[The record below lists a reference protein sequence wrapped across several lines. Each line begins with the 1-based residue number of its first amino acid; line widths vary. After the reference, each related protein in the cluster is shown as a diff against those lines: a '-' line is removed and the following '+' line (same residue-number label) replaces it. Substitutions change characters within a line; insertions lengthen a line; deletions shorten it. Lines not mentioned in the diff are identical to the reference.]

1 MATRSAGSRKDGG
14 EPLWMGSLRADDV
27 ASYDERIIEIEH
39 EIDELEFEDVKQHV
53 LHHHILP
60 LTPPSSPPA
69 SGRLRSSS
77 SASTSF
83 TKMNDLTAAITA
95 IVLQALP
102 LLSKLVR
109 LLAVWRVRLLVLK
122 KIPAFLESLLAAEI
136 AIQSAWKAVCPAG
149 IDDGSKYT
157 TNGATGPVLKQEE
170 FAIMKTVVESKVS
183 EAARTTDFLLD
194 TLDGWEDTIPEEW
207 IERID
212 AAEREYGEWV
222 ALCER
227 KIRESDWK
235 RVTIKRPTLAP
246 PLQILEKTATGHTHT
261 GKAAAGASMLPKP
274 IHARKKRSADTRS
287 AKPDNDAA
295 TTTGATY
302 PPTMPHTPPRA
313 LSVQSSLES
322 LRSEPELPSFTKVKP
337 FDDANDEDMDSTTAS
352 IIHIPSDERLPSQL
366 GLAGEDR
373 ASIIFADDLPDD
385 SFDMAD
391 PEDPEELR
399 KDASPSSSPPDFR
412 ATVIRSPIAFND
424 MPTVAEIPDEDGS
437 TRPKT
442 PFESSFVFGGVTK
455 DDMDISHDV
464 PPYLDSPGS
473 SESPVS
479 MSSRRTSVTSED
491 DQLQQQIIEILESIP
506 AKIHLSSQPS
516 PTFSHLNPPDFKVP
530 RKGKVNSE
538 NTRSLSS
545 MSSRSMTPSF
555 LLAPAYSRNPRPRH
569 QRGNQEIK
577 LYHLSRSTGEAPIK
591 LFIRPVGE
599 NGERVMVRVG
609 GGWADLTEYLK
620 EYASHHSRRSKTGAP
635 SQIEIRDVPLSS
647 SFSGSINNRVGSSP
661 PSRPNSALG
670 SPATINSLNIRKS
683 RRSTTSSISTTAGS
697 SDGSTGII
705 GASSNDNNSSTST
718 STSTSTSNNNNN
730 NNKIPRT
737 PLASMTRPS
746 SATPPSEGLVQSRSS
761 SRMSWTEEDST
772 LGMSGPRAKNIEMS
786 EESKAWVES
795 VKERVRIAS
804 GELRSSEHLEGKFGE
819 IGRVGGTKRVFRKS
833 LANKNAGDRS

>member
-235 RVTIKRPTLAP
+235 R
-246 PLQILEKTATGHTHT
+246 
-261 GKAAAGASMLPKP
+261 
-274 IHARKKRSADTRS
+274 
-287 AKPDNDAA
+287 
-295 TTTGATY
+295 
-302 PPTMPHTPPRA
+302 
-313 LSVQSSLES
+313 SSLES